1 MRGSFFTIKTGG
13 VEPSCFY
20 GDERVLLDCPLCRTA
35 HVSIEFYPVSPASGG
50 VAFCLRGE
58 CNFFLF
64 GAGLGVSILLDFQ
77 EFVKTHGL

>member
-35 HVSIEFYPVSPASGG
+35 HVSIEFYPVSRVRWCSVLPPGG
-50 VAFCLRGE
+50 MQ
-58 CNFFLF
+58 FFLF